1 MEAITVRKMGFE
13 FPADLE
19 LIFIRGEPLLSYTF
33 LGTWMLL
40 PHLEPCL
47 IRTMRD
53 ALPRIESAPL
63 RAEVQAFCAQE
74 GQHYR
79 EHARA
84 NDAIRTRRT
93 GFGRLAELE
102 REIAAEYASFT
113 RDRSLRWNLA
123 YAEGFEALTAAQS
136 RLQFEERVF
145 ERMTGPLRDLMEWH
159 IMEEIEHRTVAFDV
173 YRALYGGYL
182 FRLAVGLWAQWHFLS
197 RALRLAGCMVRADRE
212 SFAPALRS
220 RSRAWLVRYA
230 LRAIPRVLHLY
241 MPWYDPRRI
250 PMPEACREA
259 RDRYTRSARHVAFP
273 AAADGGAP
281 R

>member
-40 PHLEPCL
+40 PYLEPYL
-47 IRTMRD
+47 IRTMRE
-53 ALPRIESAPL
+53 ALPRIDSAQL
-63 RAEVQAFCAQE
+63 RADVQGFCAQE

-84 NDAIRTRRT
+84 NDAIRTRRP
-93 GFGRLAELE
+93 GFAELAQIE
-102 REIAAEYASFT
+102 REIAAEYESFT
-113 RDRSLRWNLA
+113 RERSLRWNLA

-136 RLQFEERVF
+136 RVQFEERVF

-159 IMEEIEHRTVAFDV
+159 IMEELEHRTVAFDV
-173 YRALYGGYL
+173 YRALYGGYFYRL
-182 FRLAVGLWAQWHFLS
+182 FVGVWAQWHFLS
-197 RALRLAGCMVRADRE
+197 RGARLAKCMARADRE
-212 SFAPALRS
+212 AFAPALRS
-220 RSRAWLVRYA
+220 RSRGWLLRYW
-230 LRAIPRVLHLY
+230 LRAIPRVLHIYL
-241 MPWYDPRRI
+241 PWYDPRGI

-259 RDRYTRSARHVAFP
+259 RERYTRSAQHVAAP
-273 AAADGGAP
+273 SAAS
-281 R
+281 